1 MDNKIKCF
9 YFKNFR
15 SLSKNTGS
23 VWISLYKKSIHSI
36 LPPTHSSVGEN
47 NDFTNLI
54 LDLKPSS
61 IASKEGGFNL
71 GWKRKTGII
80 VS

>member
-1 MDNKIKCF
+1 MDKEYEQAFDRGGC
-9 YFKNFR
+9 
-15 SLSKNTGS
+15 TE
-23 VWISLYKKSIHSI
+23 KSIHSI
-36 LPPTHSSVGEN
+36 LPPTHSSVVEN